1 MPYWTQVIARRPSG
15 LIATPQTREA
25 MAFELTVADGQLGIL
40 KVLRRLSRR
49 RGQGARGSRIGAV
62 MAHRPRDERR
72 SNQFGCNLGI
82 ASGWF
87 EKPRDPSLDRR
98 SQLDLS
104 AVDEQRNFPDADS
117 TQTNSSPVLPATVN
131 SEHGLTSAGGRRCRA
146 RGRYACR
153 ASVSVTARFLT
164 GFGVRLD
171 TEGRR
176 DQVNTLPNPDRP
188 AVSLEQRERPGIMIQ
203 ETPHGLGNRLGLVA
217 RVSGFRLPLQSGR

>member
-1 MPYWTQVIARRPSG
+1 MLSPGRERVLSAIVC
-15 LIATPQTREA
+15 REA
-25 MAFELTVADGQLGIL
+25 QNSLIIGNQRTSKFDRGRDQKPIRRVAMFELVKTITAGSGTMAE
-40 KVLRRLSRR
+40 RCRLDT
-49 RGQGARGSRIGAV
+49 
-62 MAHRPRDERR
+62 RPLE
-72 SNQFGCNLGI
+72 
-82 ASGWF
+82 
-87 EKPRDPSLDRR
+87 EPRDPCLDRKI
-98 SQLDLS
+98 QLDPP

-117 TQTNSSPVLPATVN
+117 TQTNSYPVLPATVN

>member
-1 MPYWTQVIARRPSG
+1 M
-15 LIATPQTREA
+15 
-25 MAFELTVADGQLGIL
+25 VADGQLGIL
-40 KVLRRLSRR
+40 KILRRLSRR
-49 RGQGARGSRIGAV
+49 RGRGARGSRIGAV

-104 AVDEQRNFPDADS
+104 AVGEQRNFPDADS

-131 SEHGLTSAGGRRCRA
+131 SEHGLTSAVVVAVEPEGDMRVEQVYQSRLDF
-146 RGRYACR
+146 
-153 ASVSVTARFLT
+153 ST

-188 AVSLEQRERPGIMIQ
+188 AVSLEQRERPGILVQ
-203 ETPHGLGNRLGLVA
+203 ETPHGLGSRLGLVT
-217 RVSGFRLPLQSGR
+217 RVSGFWLPLQSGR